1 MKRTAI
7 KSSSLVSAGYDA
19 GKKFLDV
26 EFNSGKVYRYT
37 EVPENMYAQ
46 LLKADSAGKYFSANI
61 RNSYDSHEIGDK
73 VLVLKNLSDEQ
84 KKEALAHFNSVYECN
99 VLTEHEYRIIYL
111 AWLWSNGFVNKT
123 ENGMTTFEESET
135 GVPLT
140 DYEITIEDEVSG
152 GVNLDLMR
160 SYYDL
165 DKLIQLM
172 KWNQQ

>member
-1 MKRTAI
+1 MKSKEEIIARLTDELK
-7 KSSSLVSAGYDA
+7 KSLIV
-19 GKKFLDV
+19 
-26 EFNSGKVYRYT
+26 
-37 EVPENMYAQ
+37 
-46 LLKADSAGKYFSANI
+46 
-61 RNSYDSHEIGDK
+61 
-73 VLVLKNLSDEQ
+73 
-84 KKEALAHFNSVYECN
+84 HFNSIYECKE
-99 VLTEHEYRIIYL
+99 LEEHEYKIIYL
-111 AWLWSNGFVNKT
+111 AWLWANGLVYKGKD
-123 ENGMTTFEESET
+123 GMTTFEESET